1 MTALVLADEA
11 LRKFGGDS
19 LGEFVRNH
27 DTYCEQV
34 RLQSAHID
42 TSAAPDSDAAP
53 LNWDADQ
60 AFTDGDA
67 EPTS

>member
-27 DTYCEQV
+27 DTYVEQV
-34 RLQSAHID
+34 REQTSRID
-42 TSAAPDSDAAP
+42 TVGPDTDAAP
-53 LNWDADQ
+53 LNWDAQQ
-60 AFTDGDA
+60 AFADDA
-67 EPTS
+67 PTTT

>member
-1 MTALVLADEA
+1 VLADEA

-27 DTYCEQV
+27 DTYCVQV
-34 RLQSAHID
+34 REQ
-42 TSAAPDSDAAP
+42 TSQLDLAGGLDPEAVP

-60 AFTDGDA
+60 AFDGGA
-67 EPTS
+67 SAPRT